1 MGGLLLSFLDY
12 DITSAPRWQSLSA
25 HPSFRHPGIC
35 RLIEHRPD
43 DSDCTLESVRAKNAE
58 MLRMCRTYGSD
69 YILID
74 DDYRVD
80 IDLTR

>member
-1 MGGLLLSFLDY
+1 M
-12 DITSAPRWQSLSA
+12 IPTAPW
-25 HPSFRHPGIC
+25 
-35 RLIEHRPD
+35 
-43 DSDCTLESVRAKNAE
+43 

-69 YILID
+69 YISID

>member
-1 MGGLLLSFLDY
+1 MRAYAGV
-12 DITSAPRWQSLSA
+12 
-25 HPSFRHPGIC
+25 
-35 RLIEHRPD
+35 IEHRPD
-43 DSDCTLESVRAKNAE
+43 DSDCTLESVRAENAE

-69 YILID
+69 YISID

>member
-1 MGGLLLSFLDY
+1 MIPAAPWNLS
-12 DITSAPRWQSLSA
+12 
-25 HPSFRHPGIC
+25 
-35 RLIEHRPD
+35 
-43 DSDCTLESVRAKNAE
+43 RAENAE

-69 YILID
+69 YILIG

>member
-1 MGGLLLSFLDY
+1 M
-12 DITSAPRWQSLSA
+12 
-25 HPSFRHPGIC
+25 
-35 RLIEHRPD
+35 IEHRPD
-43 DSDCTLESVRAKNAE
+43 DSDCTLESVRAENAE

-69 YILID
+69 YISID

>member
-1 MGGLLLSFLDY
+1 MISRPRPAGKAFPRIPLS
-12 DITSAPRWQSLSA
+12 DIRAYA
-25 HPSFRHPGIC
+25 GV
-35 RLIEHRPD
+35 IEHRPD
-43 DSDCTLESVRAKNAE
+43 DSDCTLESVRAENAE

-69 YILID
+69 YISID